1 MRIAL
6 VTPYDYSYP
15 GGVTEHIKCL
25 GNELRQMGHTVTI
38 VAPSS
43 ATIDSLEENIIR
55 ISRSI
60 WPVPF
65 NGSSA
70 RISLSPQ
77 VYQRVKGVL
86 RAGQFDVVHVHEPTV
101 PVLPLAMLRHS
112 NALNIGTFHAYREAV
127 HLGYEYLKGILDPF
141 LDRLD
146 GRIAVSPAAR
156 DYISEYFPAEYSI
169 IPNGVDLSRFA
180 GPHVTPIERYMDGKL
195 NILFVGRLDRRKGFR
210 YLLRAYPAIKAA
222 VPEARLI
229 VVGAF
234 TKQDR
239 AAHLHYVRLNKLR
252 DVRFVGYAS
261 AAELA
266 RYYRTADIFVA
277 PSTGFESFGMVLL
290 EAMAAG
296 APVVASS
303 ITGYRSVVIDGVNGL
318 LVAPGHEQALAE
330 TVIKLL
336 KSPEQRSQLSEAG
349 RKTAQRYAWPRVA
362 REVADFYTACLA
374 NPAGSQR
381 LRAAA
386 SAGGPG
392 HSRLGWP

>member
-25 GNELRQMGHTVTI
+25 GNELTKLGHAVTV

-43 ATIDSLEENIIR
+43 ANVDSLEGNVVR

-112 NALNIGTFHAYREAV
+112 NALNIGTFHAYREAI
-127 HLGYEYLKGILDPF
+127 HLGYEYGKAILDPF
-141 LDRLD
+141 LGRLD

-156 DYISEYFPAEYSI
+156 DYISEYFPAEYTI
-169 IPNGVDLSRFA
+169 IPNGVDLERFG

-195 NILFVGRLDRRKGFR
+195 NILFVGRLERRKGFR

-234 TKQDR
+234 AKADR
-239 AAHLHYVRLNKLR
+239 AAYLHYVRLNKLR
-252 DVRFVGYAS
+252 DVRFIGYAS
-261 AAELA
+261 AVDLA
-266 RYYRTADIFVA
+266 RYYRTAHVFVA

-303 ITGYRSVVIDGVNGL
+303 IAGYRSVVTDGVDGL
-318 LVAPGHEQALAE
+318 LVAPAKEQALAE
-330 TVIKLL
+330 TVIGLL
-336 KSPEQRSQLSEAG
+336 KNAEQRTQLSQAG
-349 RKTAQRYAWPRVA
+349 YATAARYAWPRVA
-362 REVADFYTACLA
+362 REVADFYAACLVR
-374 NPAGSQR
+374 PARLQRSQAAGASRSGSR
-381 LRAAA
+381 
-386 SAGGPG
+386 
-392 HSRLGWP
+392 

>member
-15 GGVTEHIKCL
+15 GGVTVHIKCL
-25 GNELRQMGHTVTI
+25 GDELRKMGHSVTI

-43 ATIDSLEENIIR
+43 ATVDSLEENIVR

-127 HLGYEYLKGILDPF
+127 HLGYEYGKAILDPF

-156 DYISEYFPAEYSI
+156 DYIAEYFPAEYTI
-169 IPNGVDLSRFA
+169 IPNGVDVERFGGA
-180 GPHVTPIERYMDGKL
+180 HVAPIERFMDGKL

-210 YLLRAYPAIKAA
+210 HLLRAYPAIKAA
-222 VPEARLI
+222 VPQARLI

-234 TKQDR
+234 SKGDR
-239 AAHLHYVRLNKLR
+239 AAYLHYVRLNKLR

-261 AAELA
+261 MTDLA
-266 RYYRTADIFVA
+266 RYYRTAHVFVA

-303 ITGYRSVVIDGVNGL
+303 IAGYRSVITDGVDGL
-318 LVAPGHEQALAE
+318 LVPPGSETALAE
-330 TVIKLL
+330 TIVKLL
-336 KSPEQRSQLSEAG
+336 TNPEQRAQLSLAG
-349 RKTAQRYAWPRVA
+349 RQTAACYAWPRVA
-362 REVADFYTACLA
+362 REVADYYTACLA
-374 NPAGSQR
+374 HPSGAQRAG
-381 LRAAA
+381 AATV
-386 SAGGPG
+386 GGTG
-392 HSRLGWP
+392 RRR